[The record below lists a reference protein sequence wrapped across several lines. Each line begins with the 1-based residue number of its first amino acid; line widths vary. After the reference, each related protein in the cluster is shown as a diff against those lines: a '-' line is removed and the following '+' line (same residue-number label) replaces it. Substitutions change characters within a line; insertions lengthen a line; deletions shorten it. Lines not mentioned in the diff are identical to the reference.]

1 MASRDENDPEA
12 RSADEAALA
21 AKLRRLGERL
31 DHAGAGQQP
40 NPASAP
46 RPTADTTAFARGFRL
61 STEIVAGVLFGAV
74 VGWAIDHWLDSAP
87 WGMIVC
93 VLLGFVVGVLNL
105 MRTAGLTR
113 GADGRVE

>member
-1 MASRDENDPEA
+1 MARDENDPEA

-40 NPASAP
+40 NPASTP
-46 RPTADTTAFARGFRL
+46 RPRADTTAFARGFRL
-61 STEIVAGVLFGAV
+61 STEFVAGVILGAV
-74 VGWAIDHWLDSAP
+74 VGWAIDRWLGSAP

-93 VLLGFVVGVLNL
+93 VLLGFGGGVLNL
-105 MRTAGLTR
+105 MRAAGLTR
-113 GADGRVE
+113 GADRRVE